1 MFALS
6 LDFMACSPSGDAPVI
21 VFISKMFPV
30 DRKTLP
36 KNRSRPLT
44 QEELAARRELAKT
57 RHAER
62 MAERE
67 AAMEKGDN
75 QKEGMA

>member
-1 MFALS
+1 
-6 LDFMACSPSGDAPVI
+6 MACSPSDDAPVI
-21 VFISKMFPV
+21 VFVSKMFPV

-44 QEELAARRELAKT
+44 QEELVARRELAKT

-75 QKEGMA
+75 QKEGML